1 MVDFPTAIIT
11 ARTFSSIG
19 IKIQTFS
26 ANVAFSLVSRLVKN
40 TLAFPYVISHLRFS
54 PGSPSRF
61 YRVPVGIY
69 GWIKPMARPATATM
83 NAANPTVC
91 THKAR

>member
-1 MVDFPTAIIT
+1 MVDLPTAIII
-11 ARTFSSIG
+11 TFSIG

-26 ANVAFSLVSRLVKN
+26 ANVAFSLGSRLVKN
-40 TLAFPYVISHLRFS
+40 PLAFLYVISHLHFP

-61 YRVPVGIY
+61 YRVPAGVY

>member
-1 MVDFPTAIIT
+1 MVDLPTAVIVT
-11 ARTFSSIG
+11 SSIG

-26 ANVAFSLVSRLVKN
+26 ANVTFSLVSRLVKN
-40 TLAFPYVISHLRFS
+40 TLAFLSQFPIAV
-54 PGSPSRF
+54 
-61 YRVPVGIY
+61 YRVPVGVY

-91 THKAR
+91 THKA

>member
-1 MVDFPTAIIT
+1 MVDFPTAIII
-11 ARTFSSIG
+11 TFSLG

-26 ANVAFSLVSRLVKN
+26 AKVAFSLVSRLAKN
-40 TLAFPYVISHLRFS
+40 TLEFLYVIPHWRFP

-61 YRVPVGIY
+61 YRVPVGAY
-69 GWIKPMARPATATM
+69 GWLKPMARPATATM

-91 THKAR
+91 TRKAR